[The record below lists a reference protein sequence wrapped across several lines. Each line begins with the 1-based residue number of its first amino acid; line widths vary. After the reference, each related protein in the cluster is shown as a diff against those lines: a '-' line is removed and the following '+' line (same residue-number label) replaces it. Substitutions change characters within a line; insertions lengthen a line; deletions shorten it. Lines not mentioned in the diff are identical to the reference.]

1 MVGTAGTT
9 GIQRL
14 VVVGFILC
22 AAGRALLIPLFG
34 SVDEVNHLDYA
45 FQLWHGQWPD
55 FFEGPVISGA
65 GPKTPL
71 SVQAVS
77 QHPPL
82 FYLIMAPFAGPLT
95 DSFGVLVAGLA
106 ARAVNVL
113 LGAAAVAMI
122 GYAARLAFPK
132 NQLLAPVATL
142 IAATC
147 CSMLGVAGAVYNDT
161 LATALTAA
169 CMALT
174 FQFIRSG
181 PSRRRWILLAV
192 VCCAALLTRLSL
204 MVVVAVCMAVVV
216 AEGIARGA
224 GRDRWGRWTSLANA
238 VLVGALV
245 ALSSG
250 WFYLRNLHLTGTITG
265 GHPEWAAEHFNTVAV
280 SVGELAMRPET
291 WQRLLSLF
299 VPVPAL
305 GRVGLLLILVPAACG
320 LGAGVLTIARKQV
333 TKADIVVVGLL
344 GVEAVLILAMQLKY
358 SAGGGGLHPRYLLP
372 TLLTLAVVMAGGL
385 TCSRRLAGVATGA
398 WLAAWAVFFVRWW
411 WQQAQQ
417 VSASPDGGFPAW
429 PVPATVLLCAG
440 LVVWTAAVIRIGGLG
455 RFRSRTTGK

>member
-1 MVGTAGTT
+1 MR
-9 GIQRL
+9 IQRL

-45 FQLWHGQWPD
+45 FQLWHGHWPD
-55 FFEGPVISGA
+55 FSEGPVIPGS

-106 ARAVNVL
+106 ARAVNVV

-122 GYAARLAFPK
+122 GYAARVAFPN

-142 IAATC
+142 IAALC
-147 CSMLGVAGAVYNDT
+147 CSMLGVSGAVYNDT
-161 LATALTAA
+161 LATLLMAACIALT
-169 CMALT
+169 CL
-174 FQFIRSG
+174 FIRLG
-181 PSRRRWILLAV
+181 PSRRRWALLAV

-204 MVVVAVCMAVVV
+204 MVVVAVCMLAIVS
-216 AEGIARGA
+216 EGMVRGP
-224 GRDRWGRWTSLANA
+224 GRDRWGRWTSLVNG
-238 VLVGALV
+238 VGVGLLVV
-245 ALSSG
+245 LSSG
-250 WFYLRNLHLTGTITG
+250 WFYLRNLRLTGTITG
-265 GHPEWAAEHFNTVAV
+265 GHPEWAAEHFNTVQI
-280 SVGELAMRPET
+280 SVAELIMRPET
-291 WQRLLSLF
+291 WQRLMSLF

-305 GRVGLLLILVPAACG
+305 GRIGLVLIVLPAICG
-320 LGAGVLTIARKQV
+320 LGAGAAAIARQRV
-333 TKADIVVVGLL
+333 TRADLAVAGLL
-344 GVEAVLILAMQLKY
+344 GTEAMLIVAMQLKY

-372 TLLTLAVVMAGGL
+372 TLLTLAIVMAGGL
-385 TCSRRLAGVATGA
+385 TCSRRLAGIVTGVWFA
-398 WLAAWAVFFVRWW
+398 VWALFFVPWW

-417 VSASPDGGFPAW
+417 GFAAPAGGFPAW
-429 PVPATVLLCAG
+429 PVLATLLLCAA
-440 LVVWTAAVIRIGGLG
+440 LVVWTVAVVRIGRLG
-455 RFRSRTTGK
+455 RSRRGTAGGIA

>member
-1 MVGTAGTT
+1 M
-9 GIQRL
+9 
-14 VVVGFILC
+14 GFVLC

-55 FFEGPVISGA
+55 FFEGPVIPGS

-82 FYLIMAPFAGPLT
+82 FYLIMAPLAGPLT
-95 DSFGVLVAGLA
+95 DSYGVLIAGLA

-113 LGAAAVAMI
+113 LGATAVATI
-122 GYAARLAFPK
+122 GYAARVAFPK

-142 IAATC
+142 IAALC
-147 CSMLGVAGAVYNDT
+147 CSMLGVSGAVYNDT
-161 LATALTAA
+161 LATLLMAV

-174 FQFIRSG
+174 FQFIRLG
-181 PSRRRWILLAV
+181 PSRCRWILLAM

-204 MVVVAVCMAVVV
+204 MVVVAVCMAAIV
-216 AEGIARGA
+216 AEGFARGA
-224 GRDRWGRWTSLANA
+224 GRDRWGRWTSMVNA
-238 VLVGALV
+238 VAIGLLV

-250 WFYLRNLHLTGTITG
+250 WFYLRNVRLTGTITG
-265 GHPEWAAEHFNTVAV
+265 GHPDWAAEHFNTVSV
-280 SVGELAMRPET
+280 SVGELATRAET
-291 WQRLLSLF
+291 WHRLLSLF

-305 GRVGLLLILVPAACG
+305 GRIGLLLILVPAACG
-320 LGAGVLTIARKQV
+320 LGAGIVAIARKRVQRV
-333 TKADIVVVGLL
+333 DLAVAGLL
-344 GVEAVLILAMQLKY
+344 GVEAVLIVAMQLKY

-372 TLLTLAVVMAGGL
+372 ALLTLAVVMAAGL
-385 TCSRRLAGVATGA
+385 TCSRRLAGVATGV
-398 WLAAWAVFFVRWW
+398 WLVAWAMFFVRWW

-417 VSASPDGGFPAW
+417 FSANPDGGFPAW
-429 PVPATVLLCAG
+429 PTPATVLLCAG
-440 LVVWTAAVIRIGGLG
+440 CVLWLLAVVRIGRLG
-455 RFRSRTTGK
+455 VSRRRTAI